1 MGGRDVMLPTST
13 LSRQASALVLVI
25 ASVLSTQSTQKI
37 EAGAGMR
44 PVAYGGGTSRQG
56 SGGDLET
63 RLPVAPADGQA
74 LRFSRDAT
82 TPLRL
87 CLNATRG

>member
-1 MGGRDVMLPTST
+1 MLPTST

-25 ASVLSTQSTQKI
+25 ASVLSTQKI
-37 EAGAGMR
+37 KAGDASR
-44 PVAYGGGTSRQG
+44 YRGGTSRRG

-82 TPLRL
+82 TPLQL